1 MKAASVCHGE
11 AIEVRCIDFVSP
23 RACIPGALSRVPW
36 HRARSTRLSCE
47 ALQRK
52 RASVLWRTR
61 CYPTHVYLYTRV
73 AINPCC
79 SVRSQTGS
87 PRVVQRNR
95 LSSDTPG
102 VGIGDT
108 EGVVERVGCVG
119 GYICRVDCL
128 GAQTAIA
135 SILLLLRTRFLCDP
149 TSPMIYVRKRQLQI
163 SIRGSAS

>member
-1 MKAASVCHGE
+1 MSSLLVFVKAASVCHGE

-61 CYPTHVYLYTRV
+61 CYPTRVYLYRRV

-79 SVRSQTGS
+79 SVGSQVNRRRWCS
-87 PRVVQRNR
+87 LLNSKAVEQSQRMWCVEFLALCP
-95 LSSDTPG
+95 LSCVHDARAG
-102 VGIGDT
+102 VRA
-108 EGVVERVGCVG
+108 VRG
-119 GYICRVDCL
+119 G
-128 GAQTAIA
+128 AA
-135 SILLLLRTRFLCDP
+135 
-149 TSPMIYVRKRQLQI
+149 VR
-163 SIRGSAS
+163 ANDD